1 MLPADEK
8 ELLARFHAPATRDSA
23 FTELIRTYQEQLY
36 ACIFRMV
43 KDEEASKDI
52 LQNVCIKV
60 WKSLGQFRA
69 ESRISTWMYRIAV
82 NEALNWLELEKKRAL
97 QPLPDYGDASAQP
110 ANLTI
115 SPETIERKLQEAIRL
130 LPDKQRTVF
139 LLRYYE
145 EMPYEE
151 MSRILQTS
159 EGALKASYHHAVKK
173 IETLLLGH

>member
-8 ELLARFHAPATRDSA
+8 ELLSRFHAPATRDSA

-36 ACIFRMV
+36 ACIIRMV
-43 KDEEASKDI
+43 TDEEAAKDI

-82 NEALNWLELEKKRAL
+82 NESLNWLELEKKRAL
-97 QPLPDYGDASAQP
+97 QPLPDNGDASDQA
-110 ANLTI
+110 ANPTI
-115 SPETIERKLQEAIRL
+115 SAETIERKLQEAIRL

-173 IETLLLGH
+173 IQTLLLGH

>member
-23 FTELIRTYQEQLY
+23 FTELIKTYQERLY

-43 KDEEASKDI
+43 TDEEASKDI

-97 QPLPDYGDASAQP
+97 QPLPDNGDASAQT

-115 SPETIERKLQEAIRL
+115 SAETIERKLQEAIRL

-173 IETLLLGH
+173 IQTLLLGH

>member
-8 ELLARFHAPATRDSA
+8 ELLARFHVPATRDNA

-43 KDEEASKDI
+43 MDEEAAKDI

-60 WKSLGQFRA
+60 WNSLGQFRA

-82 NEALNWLELEKKRAL
+82 NESLNWLELEKKRAL
-97 QPLPDYGDASAQP
+97 QPLPDNGDASDQP
-110 ANLTI
+110 ANPFI
-115 SPETIERKLQEAIRL
+115 SAETIERKLQEAIRL
-130 LPDKQRTVF
+130 LPDKQRMVF

-151 MSRILQTS
+151 MSRILETS

-173 IETLLLGH
+173 IQTLLLGH

>member
-1 MLPADEK
+1 MLPAGEQ
-8 ELLARFHAPATRDSA
+8 ELLIRFQAPATRDSA
-23 FTELIRTYQEQLY
+23 FTELIRMYQEQLY

-43 KDEEASKDI
+43 TDEEGAKDI

-60 WKSLGQFRA
+60 WKSLGQFRG

-82 NEALNWLELEKKRAL
+82 NEALNWLEQEKKRSL
-97 QPLPDYGDASAQP
+97 DPLPNNGSTLEQAANPTLSAE
-110 ANLTI
+110 A
-115 SPETIERKLQEAIRL
+115 IERKLQDAIRL

-173 IETLLLGH
+173 IQTLLLGH